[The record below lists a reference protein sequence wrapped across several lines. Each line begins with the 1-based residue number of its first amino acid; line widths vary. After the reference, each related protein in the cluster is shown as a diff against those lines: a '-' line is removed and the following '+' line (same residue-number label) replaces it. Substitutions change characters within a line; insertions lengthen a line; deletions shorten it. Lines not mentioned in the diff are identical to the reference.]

1 MSSSSI
7 RRVAALAATL
17 LVTAQIIMLQIPGGG
32 SEAQAA
38 ASELAP
44 FQRVWSR
51 TDEPIAAG
59 KVARTWMW
67 GPAAVSDLSYEPYV
81 ESPGG
86 QRIVQYFD
94 KSRMEIT
101 QPGAPD
107 DGLWYVTNGLLVVEL
122 VSGRRQIG
130 DAASELRTPAN
141 VNVAGDPDDTS
152 GPTYASFGSLLDAQP
167 AASGSFLTRRLT

>member
-67 GPAAVSDLSYEPYV
+67 GPAAVS
-81 ESPGG
+81 
-86 QRIVQYFD
+86 
-94 KSRMEIT
+94 
-101 QPGAPD
+101 
-107 DGLWYVTNGLLVVEL
+107 
-122 VSGRRQIG
+122 
-130 DAASELRTPAN
+130 
-141 VNVAGDPDDTS
+141 
-152 GPTYASFGSLLDAQP
+152 
-167 AASGSFLTRRLT
+167 